1 MITTFCGAQCNYIKK
16 DLHWFQL
23 FTNYIIVILS
33 SLSWAHCFPWR
44 GPNEQLLY
52 LPHNRNNWG
61 GGGGG
66 GGDWLRWWR
75 GVPRGRSDLSK
86 SGDYCNVQLTWHS
99 ECQPRQHLQT
109 NTDINEP
116 CTTSLLTC
124 SYPLGRNQMT
134 ISWSDL
140 LYWGPARGWRAV
152 IPRLQG
158 WWVRS
163 KKFKLCRSLEVLL
176 CCLN

>member
-1 MITTFCGAQCNYIKK
+1 MEHNVIILKRTFIDFSCLLIT
-16 DLHWFQL
+16 
-23 FTNYIIVILS
+23 LS
-33 SLSWAHCFPWR
+33 SFWVVCPGLTVFL
-44 GPNEQLLY
+44 GGVLT
-52 LPHNRNNWG
+52 NNSSTCLTIEIIGG

-75 GVPRGRSDLSK
+75 GVPRGRSDHSK

-99 ECQPRQHLQT
+99 ECQPRQYLQT